1 MIQRRLRRPR
11 RLFAATSLLLSVG
24 ALGLWLGLAS
34 LVAPSVY
41 AQPTGTIDCVA
52 YSQQGQTTLST
63 AMKALIGDDPA
74 GDQFNDATVFVT
86 DELIVGSTPADI
98 AALDALATQLTLP
111 IFAVGNPLV
120 LGEIT
125 LQRYLINGDPEDH
138 TQSVRRIIC
147 EVDQLRQSGTISA
160 TAYVEPNYRISASQW
175 WGAGSRWRDDSLS
188 QYMTEHADGTVTD
201 YAAYTNQWAWGAAG
215 INLQVDGTRTVSTTG
230 AGTRVVLFDS
240 SPFAASD
247 LITMTANVSGTPT
260 ALFGIETVDRL
271 LQDSFAN
278 SAFPD
283 HGIFAA
289 GLVHAVAPDAK
300 LELVRVLNNDN
311 GRGTLFDLLSA
322 LYEFY
327 TRNGDNETLDLHGT
341 VMNLSVGV
349 HHPITPTFASLT
361 VTDTF
366 GLPNEVLSLKQIL
379 RYGYDHGAVIVA
391 AAGNDFA
398 FGEDDSTW
406 TETPAAYDFVISVG
420 GSNQVGA
427 RSCFS
432 NNGELFAPAGD
443 GADSDCSGPPA
454 ENCPTDP
461 TRCIV
466 SVLHDDQG
474 ITNAS
479 FGYWVGSSFAAPQVS
494 GLAALAW
501 QALATESVHAAGDG
515 TPTPPAKLAA
525 VLTCGA
531 EAGAAPGELKVID
544 VVETLRPACL
554 ALGLVNPGQIRMART
569 TATVLEN
576 AGAITLT
583 VERIN
588 GSDGEVR
595 ITANTFDGTA
605 TPGQDYPATSLNVDF
620 ADGATIQTISIP
632 IVDDSEEEAPETL
645 IVRLGT
651 VLIGQ
656 ATVTEP
662 TEVLVT
668 ILDDESTL
676 STYLPYVLR

>member
-1 MIQRRLRRPR
+1 
-11 RLFAATSLLLSVG
+11 
-24 ALGLWLGLAS
+24 
-34 LVAPSVY
+34 
-41 AQPTGTIDCVA
+41 
-52 YSQQGQTTLST
+52 
-63 AMKALIGDDPA
+63 MKALIGDDPA
-74 GDQFNDATVFVT
+74 ADQFDDATVFVT
-86 DELIVGSTPADI
+86 DELIAGSTAADL
-98 AALDALATQLTLP
+98 ATLDALATQLALP

-120 LGEIT
+120 VGELT
-125 LQRYLINGDPEDH
+125 LQRYVINGNPEDH
-138 TQSVRRIIC
+138 TQSVRRVIC
-147 EVDQLRQSGTISA
+147 EVDQLRQNGVISA

-188 QYMTEHADGTVTD
+188 QYMTEHAGDTLAD
-201 YAAYTNQWAWGAAG
+201 YAAYTDQWAWGAAG
-215 INLQVDGTRTVSTTG
+215 INLQVDGTRTISATG

-247 LITMTANVSGTPT
+247 LFTMTADVGGTPT

-271 LQDSFAN
+271 LQDSFT
-278 SAFPD
+278 STAFPD

-289 GLVHAVAPDAK
+289 GLVHAVAPAAK

-327 TRNGDNETLDLHGT
+327 TRNGDSETLDLHGT

-398 FGEDDSTW
+398 FGQDDSPW

-420 GSNQVGA
+420 GSNQTGE

-443 GADSDCSGPPA
+443 GADSNCSGPPA
-454 ENCPTDP
+454 ETCRTDP
-461 TRCIV
+461 TRCVV

-474 ITNAS
+474 VTNAS

-494 GLAALAW
+494 GLAALTL
-501 QALATESVHAAGDG
+501 QALAAETVQAAGG
-515 TPTPPAKLAA
+515 VITTPPAKVAA
-525 VLTCGA
+525 VLACGA
-531 EAGAAPGELKVID
+531 DAGATTGDLPIID

-554 ALGLVNPGQIRMART
+554 ALGAVTPGQIRMAQA
-569 TATVLEN
+569 TATVLET
-576 AGAITLT
+576 AGALTLT
-583 VERIN
+583 VQRVN
-588 GSDGEVR
+588 GSDGAVR
-595 ITANTFDGTA
+595 ILANTFDGSA
-605 TPGQDYPATSLNVDF
+605 TPGQDYPATSLDVDF
-620 ADGATIQTISIP
+620 ADGATTQTITIP
-632 IVDDSEEEAPETL
+632 IFDDSEEEAPETF

-656 ATVTEP
+656 ATVTAP

-676 STYLPYVLR
+676 FTYLPYVLR